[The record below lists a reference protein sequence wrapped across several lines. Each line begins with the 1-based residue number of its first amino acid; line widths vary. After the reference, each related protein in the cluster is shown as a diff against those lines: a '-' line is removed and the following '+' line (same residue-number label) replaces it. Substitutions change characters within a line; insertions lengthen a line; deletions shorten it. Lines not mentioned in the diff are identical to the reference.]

1 MTAVPIGIPCRRAAA
16 AGLCILLF
24 GCGGNTPGPE
34 EELKAWVRDRLSKHK
49 YPRRVLM
56 ALRFLLIVA
65 VLFPFLKIH
74 KGQMK
79 EVIII
84 ALCAG
89 PIGFGFFFAGLA
101 ISDASVVA
109 VASQLGVPFATIMSV
124 VFLREQVFWRRW
136 LGITLS
142 FAGVMVISFD
152 PTVFRYIDGLLLVLC
167 SALVSSVGTIFQRQI
182 RNVGVFELQAW
193 VAVTAAPLMI
203 FGSLLLESHQFSIIQ
218 SASLLEWSGIFYVA
232 FASSLVGHAG
242 IYYLLQRY
250 EVTQTA
256 PLTLLSPICTVFF
269 AVTLL
274 GETLTERMVIG
285 ALIAL
290 TGVLIVSMRQ
300 KRIVDTGP

>member
-1 MTAVPIGIPCRRAAA
+1 MGMTPTHLAFMMLINLIWGFALVAAKVSIGHFPP
-16 AGLCILLF
+16 LLF
-24 GCGGNTPGPE
+24 
-34 EELKAWVRDRLSKHK
+34 A
-49 YPRRVLM
+49 
-56 ALRFLLIVA
+56 ALRFTLIVA

-89 PIGFGFFFAGLA
+89 PVGFGFFFAGLA

-109 VASQLGVPFATIMSV
+109 VASQLGVPFSTIMSV
-124 VFLREQVFWRRW
+124 IFLREQVFWKRW

-167 SALVSSVGTIFQRQI
+167 SALVSSIGTIYQRQI
-182 RNVGVFELQAW
+182 RHVGVFELQAW
-193 VAVTAAPLMI
+193 VAVVAAPLM
-203 FGSLLLESHQFSIIQ
+203 FLGSLVIESNQFEVVQ
-218 SASLLEWSGIFYVA
+218 TASLLQWSGIFYVA

-242 IYYLLQRY
+242 IFYLLQRY

-256 PLTLLSPICTVFF
+256 PLTLLSPIFTVFF

-274 GETLTERMVIG
+274 GETLTQRMVVG

-290 TGVLIVSMRQ
+290 SGVLIVSLRQ